1 MNISLQNKK
10 ALIGGSSKGL
20 GFAVAEQLALSGAQV
35 TIVSSNELL
44 LKERVLALNK
54 KTALKHNFLV
64 CDYNDHESYAKKISE
79 YFDVNTIDIL
89 VNNTQGPIAGDVN
102 SVSIN
107 DYQNAFDLLFKNIVL
122 TSTLALKNMKKN
134 EWGRIINM
142 ASVSVK
148 EPLRYLALS
157 NTIRSALTTWGK
169 TLSNEVAKSNI
180 TVNNILTGY
189 FNTERLEQLNSEKA
203 KKMGVK
209 VEEVFDAMKNQ
220 VPAKR
225 IGNPKEFGYLAT
237 FLSSDYASYIN
248 GINIAIDGGL
258 IKSL

>member
-1 MNISLQNKK
+1 MKISLQNKK

-35 TIVSSNELL
+35 TIVSSNEKL
-44 LKERVLALNK
+44 LKERVFRLNK
-54 KTALKHNFLV
+54 ITSQKHNFLV
-64 CDYNDHESYAKKISE
+64 CDYNDYDNYSKKITD
-79 YFDVNTIDIL
+79 YFDTNTIDIL

-122 TSTLALKNMKKN
+122 TTTLALKNMRKK

-148 EPLRYLALS
+148 EPLKYLALS
-157 NTIRSALTTWGK
+157 NTIRSAVTTWGK
-169 TLSNEVAKSNI
+169 TLSNEVAESNI

-209 VEEVFDAMKNQ
+209 LDEVLDIMKNQ

-225 IGNPKEFGYLAT
+225 IGDPKEFGYLVT
-237 FLSSDYASYIN
+237 FLSSDNASYIN